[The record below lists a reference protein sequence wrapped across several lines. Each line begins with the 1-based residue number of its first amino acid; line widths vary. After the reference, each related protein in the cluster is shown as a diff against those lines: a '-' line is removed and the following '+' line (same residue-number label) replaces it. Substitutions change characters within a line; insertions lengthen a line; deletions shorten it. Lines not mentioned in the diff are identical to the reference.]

1 MPKPNLKNILRS
13 ILPLSLAP
21 FSTSEKGD
29 RGLSRFRLKKN
40 YEIEEDQIDSPLL
53 PVYKACLNLI
63 LQITYKNIT

>member
-21 FSTSEKGD
+21 FLTAD
-29 RGLSRFRLKKN
+29 NRNRGLSRFRLKKN
-40 YEIEEDQIDSPLL
+40 QAFEEDQIDSPLL